1 VSEKLTKKAVMEAL
15 IFSAKSGIEPSR
27 VASIIGI
34 KLSQVM
40 LLLEELEK
48 EYEGHEHGVMIKSV
62 NGKLRFYTKASIQ
75 SFVSQISVR
84 PLVSITDTQMEVLA
98 VVAVK
103 GPLTRNDVEL
113 IRGRSSQSQL
123 LELSK
128 MGLVGKRKSKL
139 PGRPYLYKVSS
150 RFYELF
156 QVDDLAEIVEGL
168 AFGEGEDN
176 FETSRD
182 NLTDNGNVEEKIN
195 PSDPR
200 REGEGERQD
209 RDLSEA

>member
-1 VSEKLTKKAVMEAL
+1 VSEELTKKAVMEAL
-15 IFSAKSGIEPSR
+15 IFSAKSGIDPSR

>member
-1 VSEKLTKKAVMEAL
+1 VSEELTKKAVMEAL

-27 VASIIGI
+27 VASIIVI

-40 LLLEELEK
+40 LLPEELEK

>member
-1 VSEKLTKKAVMEAL
+1 MSEELTKKAVMEAL

-139 PGRPYLYKVSS
+139 PGRPYLYKVTS

>member
-1 VSEKLTKKAVMEAL
+1 VSEELTKKAVMEAL

-139 PGRPYLYKVSS
+139 PGRPYLYKVTS

-200 REGEGERQD
+200 REGESERQD
-209 RDLSEA
+209 RDLPEA

>member
-1 VSEKLTKKAVMEAL
+1 MSEELTKKAVMEAL

-139 PGRPYLYKVSS
+139 PGRPYLYKVTS

-200 REGEGERQD
+200 REGESERQD
-209 RDLSEA
+209 RDLPEA

>member
-1 VSEKLTKKAVMEAL
+1 MEAL

>member
-1 VSEKLTKKAVMEAL
+1 VSEELTKKAVMEAL

-75 SFVSQISVR
+75 SFVSQVSVR

-168 AFGEGEDN
+168 AFGEGEDD

-200 REGEGERQD
+200 RKGESERQD

>member
-1 VSEKLTKKAVMEAL
+1 MSEELTKKAVMEAL

-75 SFVSQISVR
+75 SFVSQVSVR

-168 AFGEGEDN
+168 AFGEGEDD

-200 REGEGERQD
+200 RKGESERQD

>member
-1 VSEKLTKKAVMEAL
+1 MSEELTKKAVMEAL

-27 VASIIGI
+27 IASIIGI

-75 SFVSQISVR
+75 SYVSQISVR

-98 VVAVK
+98 IVAIK
-103 GPLTRNDVEL
+103 GPLTRSDVEL
-113 IRGRSSQSQL
+113 VRGRSSQAQL

-128 MGLVGKRKSKL
+128 MGLIGKRKSKL

-156 QVDDLAEIVEGL
+156 QVDDLAEIVQGL
-168 AFGEGEDN
+168 AFSEGEDD
-176 FETSRD
+176 FETSRN
-182 NLTDNGNVEEKIN
+182 NLTDNGNVEKKIN
-195 PSDPR
+195 AGDSG
-200 REGEGERQD
+200 RE
-209 RDLSEA
+209 SEI

>member
-1 VSEKLTKKAVMEAL
+1 VSEELTKKAVMEAL

-27 VASIIGI
+27 IASIIGI

-75 SFVSQISVR
+75 SYVSQISVR

-98 VVAVK
+98 IVAIK

-113 IRGRSSQSQL
+113 VRGRSSQSQL

-168 AFGEGEDN
+168 AFGEGEEN

-195 PSDPR
+195 ASD
-200 REGEGERQD
+200 
-209 RDLSEA
+209 S

>member
-1 VSEKLTKKAVMEAL
+1 MSEELTKKAVMEAL

>member
-1 VSEKLTKKAVMEAL
+1 MSEELTKKAVMEAL

-27 VASIIGI
+27 IASIIGI

-48 EYEGHEHGVMIKSV
+48 EYEGHEHGVVIKSV

-75 SFVSQISVR
+75 SYVSQISVR

-98 VVAVK
+98 IVAIK

-113 IRGRSSQSQL
+113 VRGRSSQSQL

-128 MGLVGKRKSKL
+128 MGLIGKRKSKL

-156 QVDDLAEIVEGL
+156 QVDDLAEIVQGL
-168 AFGEGEDN
+168 AFGEGEDK

-195 PSDPR
+195 ASDFG
-200 REGEGERQD
+200 RESEIERQD
-209 RDLSEA
+209 RNLSET

>member
-1 VSEKLTKKAVMEAL
+1 MSEELTKKAVMEAL

-27 VASIIGI
+27 IASIIGI

-75 SFVSQISVR
+75 SYVSQISVR

-98 VVAVK
+98 IVAIK

-113 IRGRSSQSQL
+113 VRGRSSQSQL

-139 PGRPYLYKVSS
+139 PGRPYLYKVSA

-156 QVDDLAEIVEGL
+156 QVDDLAEIVQGL
-168 AFGEGEDN
+168 AFGEGEDD
-176 FETSRD
+176 FETARD
-182 NLTDNGNVEEKIN
+182 NLTDNGDVKEKIN
-195 PSDPR
+195 ASDSR
-200 REGEGERQD
+200 RESEIERQD
-209 RDLSEA
+209 RDLSET

>member
-1 VSEKLTKKAVMEAL
+1 MSEKLTKKAVMEAL

>member
-1 VSEKLTKKAVMEAL
+1 VSEELTKKAVMEAL

>member
-1 VSEKLTKKAVMEAL
+1 
-15 IFSAKSGIEPSR
+15 
-27 VASIIGI
+27 
-34 KLSQVM
+34 
-40 LLLEELEK
+40 
-48 EYEGHEHGVMIKSV
+48 
-62 NGKLRFYTKASIQ
+62 
-75 SFVSQISVR
+75 
-84 PLVSITDTQMEVLA
+84 
-98 VVAVK
+98 
-103 GPLTRNDVEL
+103 
-113 IRGRSSQSQL
+113 
-123 LELSK
+123 

>member
-1 VSEKLTKKAVMEAL
+1 VSEELTKKAVMEAL

-27 VASIIGI
+27 IASIIGI

-48 EYEGHEHGVMIKSV
+48 EYEGHEHGVVIKSV

-75 SFVSQISVR
+75 SYVSQISVR

-98 VVAVK
+98 IVAIK

-113 IRGRSSQSQL
+113 VRGRSSQSQL

-128 MGLVGKRKSKL
+128 MGLIGKRKSKL

-156 QVDDLAEIVEGL
+156 QVDDLAEIVQGL
-168 AFGEGEDN
+168 AFGEGEDK

-195 PSDPR
+195 ASDFG
-200 REGEGERQD
+200 RESEIERQD
-209 RDLSEA
+209 RNLSET

>member
-1 VSEKLTKKAVMEAL
+1 VSEELTKKAVMEAL

-75 SFVSQISVR
+75 SFVSQVSVR

-168 AFGEGEDN
+168 AFGEGEDD

-200 REGEGERQD
+200 REGESERQD

>member
-1 VSEKLTKKAVMEAL
+1 MSEELTKKAVMEAL

-75 SFVSQISVR
+75 SFVSQVSVR
-84 PLVSITDTQMEVLA
+84 PLVSITETQMEVLA

-168 AFGEGEDN
+168 AFGEGEDD

-200 REGEGERQD
+200 REGESERQD